1 MGTDR
6 STIEEKYKWKIDKMY
21 SSKEEIEKDISKVKN
36 LIQEVKEYKGKLSES
51 KENLYKVLN

>member
-21 SSKEEIEKDISKVKN
+21 SSKEEIEKDISKVKS
-36 LIQEVKEYKGKLSES
+36 YPRS
-51 KENLYKVLN
+51 KRI

>member
-21 SSKEEIEKDISKVKN
+21 SVKRKLKRHKQSKKSYPRS
-36 LIQEVKEYKGKLSES
+36 KEYKGNFLRARKTYI
-51 KENLYKVLN
+51 KY

>member
-36 LIQEVKEYKGKLSES
+36 LIQEVKEYKGKLLRVRRTYI
-51 KENLYKVLN
+51 KY

>member
-36 LIQEVKEYKGKLSES
+36 LIQEVKEYKGNFLRARKTYI
-51 KENLYKVLN
+51 KY

>member
-21 SSKEEIEKDISKVKN
+21 SNKEEIEKT
-36 LIQEVKEYKGKLSES
+36 
-51 KENLYKVLN
+51 